1 MKLTTEQIA
10 SVTLGAERVTNEK
23 GGTGF
28 HRFTAEQEEIYRL
41 YRDDFY
47 QKTFCS
53 SGVKL
58 SFKTDSRTLGL
69 NADVYKHS
77 TRSYIS
83 FDVFVNGKCIGNID
97 NFSHVEIPAEYATL
111 TFEGGN
117 FEKTFEL
124 GEGEKAVEI
133 YLPWSC
139 LTVINELA
147 LEDGASL
154 VPVRPAKRMITFGDS
169 ITQGYDALR
178 PSNRYAAKLANFL
191 SAEERCKGIGG
202 EGFFP
207 ELARSKD
214 DGYDPDYISVAYGT
228 NDWSHAVSREELT
241 ARCLEFY
248 TALRETYPRA
258 KIFAISPIWRKDEG
272 KYSAFGTFDEMQK
285 LIAEIAE
292 SLPEVYFI
300 EGYNAVP
307 HDESYFADLY
317 LHPNDRG
324 FECYAEKV
332 CAQIKKYV

>member
-10 SVTLGAERVTNEK
+10 SVTLGAERVINEK
-23 GGTGF
+23 GGTCF
-28 HRFTAEQEEIYRL
+28 HRFTEEKEEIYRN
-41 YRDDFY
+41 YREDFY
-47 QKTFCS
+47 KKVFCS

-77 TRSYIS
+77 TRSYVS
-83 FDVFVNGKCIGNID
+83 FDVFVDGKCIGSMD
-97 NFSHVEIPAEYATL
+97 NFSHMEIPAEYSTL

-117 FEKTFEL
+117 FEKTFDL
-124 GEGEKAVEI
+124 GEGEKTVEV

-139 LTVINELA
+139 LTILRDVI

-154 VPVRPAKRMITFGDS
+154 VPARPAKRMITFGDS

-178 PSNRYAAKLANFL
+178 PSSRYAARLASFL
-191 SAEERCKGIGG
+191 GAEERCKGIGG
-202 EGFFP
+202 EVFMP
-207 ELARSKD
+207 KLALAKD
-214 DGYDPDYISVAYGT
+214 EGYDPDYISVAYGT
-228 NDWSHAVSREELT
+228 NDWSHAVSCEELT
-241 ARCLEFY
+241 SRCREFY
-248 TALRETYPRA
+248 TALRATYPRA

-285 LIAEIAE
+285 MVAAVAE

-300 EGYNAVP
+300 SGYDAVP
-307 HDESYFADLY
+307 HDETYFADLY

-324 FECYAEKV
+324 FDHYAENI
-332 CAQIKKYV
+332 CAQVKKYV

>member
-1 MKLTTEQIA
+1 MSGLT
-10 SVTLGAERVTNEK
+10 V
-23 GGTGF
+23 
-28 HRFTAEQEEIYRL
+28 
-41 YRDDFY
+41 
-47 QKTFCS
+47 
-53 SGVKL
+53 
-58 SFKTDSRTLGL
+58 
-69 NADVYKHS
+69 AD
-77 TRSYIS
+77 
-83 FDVFVNGKCIGNID
+83 
-97 NFSHVEIPAEYATL
+97 
-111 TFEGGN
+111 
-117 FEKTFEL
+117 L
-124 GEGEKAVEI
+124 GEGEADITVCE
-133 YLPWSC
+133 
-139 LTVINELA
+139 LTELSFGGCKSKTVMPG
-147 LEDGASL
+147 EFFTTD
-154 VPVRPAKRMITFGDS
+154 PVRLSFNKGEYICLEISFCGKMIPYHEESLLPIFIKDGDEWSYSRRMPLAAMVGCKREVVARIGYLGDS

-272 KYSAFGTFDEMQK
+272 KYSAFGTFDEMQRMV
-285 LIAEIAE
+285 AAVAE

-300 EGYNAVP
+300 SGYDAVP
-307 HDESYFADLY
+307 HDETYFADLY

-324 FECYAEKV
+324 FDHYAENI
-332 CAQIKKYV
+332 CAQVKKYV